1 MKKYVMH
8 WEKFTKITS
17 KNKHTF
23 SKNALILINCILIS
37 RYFNFLKYLYF
48 FIFEHALL
56 LPNHDIISIN
66 FKLVIQF
73 PKCSITI
80 HNHPTFNARITS
92 KISEHERSR
101 ALTVVACERSE
112 LANSNVFAPLYESWK
127 RFESRIHPRRF
138 VCLDLTRSRCPSN
151 DVKIT
156 RRNISGNSSSSP
168 PISNP
173 NIFNFASKMRIQP
186 RILRNSSRSSF
197 EYR

>member
-37 RYFNFLKYLYF
+37 RYFNFLKYFYF
-48 FIFEHALL
+48 FIFKHALL

-101 ALTVVACERSE
+101 ALTVVACERGP
-112 LANSNVFAPLYESWK
+112 NSQTVTYLLPCTKVGNGLNRGSIPAGL
-127 RFESRIHPRRF
+127 F
-138 VCLDLTRSRCPSN
+138 VLT
-151 DVKIT
+151 
-156 RRNISGNSSSSP
+156 
-168 PISNP
+168 
-173 NIFNFASKMRIQP
+173 
-186 RILRNSSRSSF
+186 
-197 EYR
+197 